1 MSAKVEANQVG
12 ERRKTPITGI
22 YTVGVPVTDQ
32 DRALEFYVDRLG
44 LEKRVDVPLEQ
55 FGGRWIEVASRG
67 APVSIALVP
76 ERDGVPSGVETGIRL
91 TTPDADA
98 VHADL
103 QSRGVDVGEMLRWP
117 EAPAMF
123 AIRDQDGNGLEVVEE
138 GGDGNG

>member
-1 MSAKVEANQVG
+1 MPAMDKSQVG
-12 ERRKTPITGI
+12 AGSKTAITGI

-32 DRALEFYVDRLG
+32 DRALEFYVDTLG

-55 FGGRWIEVASRG
+55 FGGRWIEVASPG

-76 ERDGVPSGVETGIRL
+76 ERDDVPSGVETGIRL

-98 VHADL
+98 VHADM

-123 AIRDQDGNGLEVVEE
+123 TIRDQDGNGLAIIEE
-138 GGDGNG
+138 GGDADG